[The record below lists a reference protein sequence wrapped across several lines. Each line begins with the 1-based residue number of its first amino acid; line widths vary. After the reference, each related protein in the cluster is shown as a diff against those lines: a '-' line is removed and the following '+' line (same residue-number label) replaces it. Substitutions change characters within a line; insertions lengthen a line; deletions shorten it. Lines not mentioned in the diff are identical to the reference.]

1 MIAGGRRGACNA
13 ALAFALVACSVE
25 PDDGR
30 FPGQAP
36 FVGFS
41 RAHALELAC
50 EDGWARAAGE
60 RLALQ
65 LARAGELEARVTDA
79 DTRRRSG
86 VRRVLLAGPDGPAA
100 RSVLESLDGELA
112 AFVRSRDA
120 RGGALIATLPDPG
133 DGDQALTVCLAWSGS
148 ELVDPGRDLD
158 LERLLQPTWRSGWQR
173 FEGAL
178 CTAASDGS
186 MARTEPAPEARTCA
200 QWAALEPDLA
210 WLAEAD
216 AAARAAVV
224 ALLGEPPRPFADAR
238 VRLWESAHALG
249 RVAGG
254 TTGSFVR
261 PAAGLL
267 ELARDGDPASARGAL
282 AELYARAAFGE
293 PRQRLLADALAVHAS
308 GAWWGRDLERWC
320 ARLAAPPLA
329 IGLGEL
335 ERDAGRVPHR
345 ALPLAAL
352 AVDVLLGSRGT
363 AAVLRVW
370 SEGLPPDTE
379 LSAAFAAR
387 LAELSARHGE
397 ELRNEAGR
405 RRYEVRTHG
414 FRGGVNLVLERP
426 VPGREEARHGS
437 PQARA
442 VLERARALGAD
453 SVAIDWVEVLRP
465 GARELAWGST
475 QPQRPWA
482 ADLELAGSV
491 SAARELG
498 LRVLF
503 KPHLLI
509 SGSGTFAGAAL
520 GTSEED
526 LQLYFEVLRERTLR
540 SALLAE
546 LCGAEILCLAAEQRL
561 ASFTRDEF
569 GGAGWNA
576 EHYVWKRARWS
587 DLISAARAAFDGGLT
602 YAAHWDGEAFGIAF
616 WDQLDFLALD
626 LFAPI
631 EPRPQAPDGFDLQAV
646 RAELWDRL
654 HWAQGAAA
662 HLGRPLL
669 VTEFGYP
676 LRAEEWTQPLR
687 PSGSLDPSRQA
698 QVLETLG
705 DVLGLMRRN
714 PTPLAGVFLWNLPL
728 EGSSAYDVGG
738 PTSEAAVRSV
748 FAGP

>member
-1 MIAGGRRGACNA
+1 MIAGGRRGACSA
-13 ALAFALVACSVE
+13 ALALAFVACSVE
-25 PDDGR
+25 ADDAR
-30 FPGQAP
+30 FPDQAR
-36 FVGFS
+36 FVAFS
-41 RAHALELAC
+41 RARVLEFAC

-60 RLALQ
+60 RLA
-65 LARAGELEARVTDA
+65 RRFTDGGELEVRVTAADA
-79 DTRRRSG
+79 QRRAG
-86 VRRVLLAGPDGPAA
+86 ARRVLLAGPDGPAA
-100 RSVLESLDGELA
+100 RRVLASLDAELA
-112 AFVRSRDA
+112 AFVAARDA

-148 ELVDPGRDLD
+148 ELLDPGRDLD
-158 LERLLQPTWRSGWQR
+158 LERLLEPTWRSGWQR
-173 FEGAL
+173 FEGAR

-186 MARTEPAPEARTCA
+186 EPRTQPAPAARTCA
-200 QWAALEPDLA
+200 QWAALEPDLT
-210 WLAEAD
+210 WLAQAD

-224 ALLGEPPRPFADAR
+224 ELLGAPPRPFADAR

-261 PAAGLL
+261 PAAGLVD
-267 ELARDGDPASARGAL
+267 LARDGDAASARGAL

-293 PRQRLLADALAVHAS
+293 PRQRLLADALAVRAA

-320 ARLAAPPLA
+320 ARLGAPPLA

-345 ALPLAAL
+345 AVPLAAL
-352 AVDVLLGSRGT
+352 ALTVLAELHGT
-363 AAVLRVW
+363 GAVRRAW
-370 SEGLPPDTE
+370 SEGAPADGE

-397 ELRNEAGR
+397 ELRIEAGR
-405 RRYEVRTHG
+405 RRFEVRTRG

-442 VLERARALGAD
+442 ALERARDLGAD
-453 SVAIDWVEVLRP
+453 AVAIDWVEVLRP
-465 GARELAWGST
+465 GARELAWGRA
-475 QPQRPWA
+475 QAQRPWA
-482 ADLELAGSV
+482 GDLELAGSAR
-491 SAARELG
+491 AARELG
-498 LRVLF
+498 LRVLL
-503 KPHLLI
+503 KPHLWI
-509 SGSGTFAGAAL
+509 SASGTFAGAAL

-526 LQLYFEVLRERTLR
+526 LQRYFEALRELTLR

-546 LCGAEILCLAAEQRL
+546 LCEAEILCLAAEQRL
-561 ASFTRDEF
+561 TSFTRDEF
-569 GGAGWNA
+569 GSAGWDA
-576 EHYVWKRARWS
+576 EHYVRKRARWS
-587 DLISAARAAFDGGLT
+587 DLIAAARASFGGGLT
-602 YAAHWDGEAFGIAF
+602 YAAHWDGEVFGIAF

-646 RAELWDRL
+646 RAELWNRL
-654 HWAQGAAA
+654 HWAQGVAA
-662 HLGRPLL
+662 HIGRPLL

-676 LRAEEWTQPLR
+676 LRAGEWTQPLR
-687 PSGSLDPSRQA
+687 PTGELDPSRQA
-698 QVLETLG
+698 RVLETLG
-705 DVLGLMRRN
+705 EVLGMMRRN
-714 PTPLAGVFLWNLPL
+714 PTPLAGVFLWNLPVA
-728 EGSSAYDVGG
+728 GSSAYAVGG
-738 PTSEAAVRSV
+738 PTSAAAVRRV